1 MSKVNL
7 KYVFYF
13 LVISL
18 SAYLLVN
25 TLILNSSNKIED
37 FSVIRPINVQNSSIR
52 GDISNTPPASFNY
65 ELSAVRL
72 GDENTSVIV
81 KKGGKE
87 YVVQIN
93 ELLEN
98 KYKLIQVDKS
108 VIIFEFQGK
117 KFTINN
123 RFSMNNFFKKSLL
136 VTTLCAFF
144 IVHAQETFIL
154 NYEDVDI
161 KKVTQDIA
169 NFSKKTIIL
178 DPRVKGKVT
187 IFSNSLLS
195 SDEVWDVY
203 LRTIQVNGFSAL
215 NDENFVRI
223 VPENEATRDQNSGES
238 GGEFITRVIE
248 LKNRSSVE
256 LLPLIKPIAGRQAN
270 VSSIASINSLLIVDR
285 KSNVERITEVVK
297 SLDEDNTASVTIV
310 DLKNLSSVEA
320 VRILE
325 KLKSQNNPT
334 INNFAAISFSAS
346 NSVIVSANSITTN
359 IIKETLQ
366 QLDADAIS
374 EGSVA
379 VIYLKYANAEEVAG
393 IVSSIAS
400 RFISSE
406 SEKPIVTYHAP
417 TNSVVVSSDES
428 NIATIKNLISKLDI
442 RRAQVLVEAIVVELS
457 ETAARSLGVETIFA
471 GAEDGEIPIG
481 ITRFQNGTGPDLL
494 GLTGSAIESGDNANF
509 SNIAA
514 NSLLNSQGI
523 IAGIGRISEDDDS
536 MIAIINAIDADK
548 NSNILTTT
556 SLLAMDNEE
565 ASTVIGQEIP
575 ITTGESLGSN
585 NTNPFRT
592 TSREEVGIKLSIKP
606 QINEGN
612 SVILEIKQE
621 VSGVAG
627 PLTGTTDLI
636 TNKRTIETTVLVDNN
651 QIIVLG
657 GLVDEDIQED
667 IQRVPVLGSIPIL
680 GKLFQSSSESK
691 VKKNLMVFL
700 RPKILVDSES
710 VSQISTEKYNF
721 IKAEQLLKQQSKLI
735 DLTEDK

>member
-1 MSKVNL
+1 
-7 KYVFYF
+7 
-13 LVISL
+13 
-18 SAYLLVN
+18 
-25 TLILNSSNKIED
+25 
-37 FSVIRPINVQNSSIR
+37 
-52 GDISNTPPASFNY
+52 
-65 ELSAVRL
+65 
-72 GDENTSVIV
+72 
-81 KKGGKE
+81 
-87 YVVQIN
+87 
-93 ELLEN
+93 
-98 KYKLIQVDKS
+98 
-108 VIIFEFQGK
+108 
-117 KFTINN
+117 
-123 RFSMNNFFKKSLL
+123 MNNFFKKSLL

-144 IVHAQETFIL
+144 VVQAQETFIL

-187 IFSNSLLS
+187 IFSNSSLS

-270 VSSIASINSLLIVDR
+270 VSSIASINSLLVVDR
-285 KSNVERITEVVK
+285 KSNVERITEVVQ

-334 INNFAAISFSAS
+334 INNFVAISFSAS

-366 QLDADAIS
+366 QLDDDAIS

-592 TSREEVGIKLSIKP
+592 TSREEVGIKLSVKP

-657 GLVDEDIQED
+657 GLVDEDIKED
-667 IQRVPVLGSIPIL
+667 IQRVPVLGSIPVL

-735 DLTEDK
+735 DLTKDK

>member
-1 MSKVNL
+1 M
-7 KYVFYF
+7 
-13 LVISL
+13 
-18 SAYLLVN
+18 
-25 TLILNSSNKIED
+25 
-37 FSVIRPINVQNSSIR
+37 
-52 GDISNTPPASFNY
+52 
-65 ELSAVRL
+65 
-72 GDENTSVIV
+72 
-81 KKGGKE
+81 
-87 YVVQIN
+87 
-93 ELLEN
+93 
-98 KYKLIQVDKS
+98 
-108 VIIFEFQGK
+108 
-117 KFTINN
+117 
-123 RFSMNNFFKKSLL
+123 
-136 VTTLCAFF
+136 
-144 IVHAQETFIL
+144 
-154 NYEDVDI
+154 
-161 KKVTQDIA
+161 
-169 NFSKKTIIL
+169 
-178 DPRVKGKVT
+178 
-187 IFSNSLLS
+187 
-195 SDEVWDVY
+195 
-203 LRTIQVNGFSAL
+203 RTIQVNGFSAL

-270 VSSIASINSLLIVDR
+270 VSSIASINSLLVVDR
-285 KSNVERITEVVK
+285 KSNVERITEVVQ

-334 INNFAAISFSAS
+334 INNFVAISFSAS

-366 QLDADAIS
+366 QLDDDAIS

-523 IAGIGRISEDDDS
+523 IAGIGKISEDDDS

-592 TSREEVGIKLSIKP
+592 TSREEVGIKLSVKP

-667 IQRVPVLGSIPIL
+667 IQRVPVLGSIPVL
-680 GKLFQSSSESK
+680 GRLFQSSSESK

-735 DLTEDK
+735 DLTKDK

>member
-1 MSKVNL
+1 
-7 KYVFYF
+7 
-13 LVISL
+13 
-18 SAYLLVN
+18 
-25 TLILNSSNKIED
+25 
-37 FSVIRPINVQNSSIR
+37 
-52 GDISNTPPASFNY
+52 
-65 ELSAVRL
+65 
-72 GDENTSVIV
+72 
-81 KKGGKE
+81 
-87 YVVQIN
+87 
-93 ELLEN
+93 
-98 KYKLIQVDKS
+98 
-108 VIIFEFQGK
+108 
-117 KFTINN
+117 
-123 RFSMNNFFKKSLL
+123 MNNFFKKSLL

-144 IVHAQETFIL
+144 VVQAQETFIL

-270 VSSIASINSLLIVDR
+270 VSSIASINSLLVVDR
-285 KSNVERITEVVK
+285 KSNVERITEVVQ

-334 INNFAAISFSAS
+334 INNFVAISFSAS

-366 QLDADAIS
+366 QLDDDAIS

-592 TSREEVGIKLSIKP
+592 TSREEVGIKLSVKP

-667 IQRVPVLGSIPIL
+667 IQRVPVLGSIPVL

-721 IKAEQLLKQQSKLI
+721 IKAEQLLKQQSNLI
-735 DLTEDK
+735 DLTKDK

>member
-1 MSKVNL
+1 M
-7 KYVFYF
+7 
-13 LVISL
+13 
-18 SAYLLVN
+18 
-25 TLILNSSNKIED
+25 NS
-37 FSVIRPINVQNSSIR
+37 
-52 GDISNTPPASFNY
+52 
-65 ELSAVRL
+65 
-72 GDENTSVIV
+72 
-81 KKGGKE
+81 
-87 YVVQIN
+87 
-93 ELLEN
+93 
-98 KYKLIQVDKS
+98 
-108 VIIFEFQGK
+108 
-117 KFTINN
+117 
-123 RFSMNNFFKKSLL
+123 FFKKSLL
-136 VTTLCAFF
+136 VSTLCAFF
-144 IVHAQETFIL
+144 VVQAQETFIL

-270 VSSIASINSLLIVDR
+270 VSSIASINSLLVVDR
-285 KSNVERITEVVK
+285 KSNVERITKVVQ
-297 SLDEDNTASVTIV
+297 SLDKDNTASVTIV

-334 INNFAAISFSAS
+334 INNFVAISFSAS
-346 NSVIVSANSITTN
+346 NSVIVSANSITTS

-592 TSREEVGIKLSIKP
+592 TSREEVGIKLTVKP